1 MDTLHRILA
10 GQPLTPR
17 ELRIA
22 GFLVALWF
30 PLYAWRKAE
39 DKKAG
44 TTFYNRLAAA
54 AAKDPAAGKP

>member
-30 PLYAWRKAE
+30 LMDFVQWVDWLLSK
-39 DKKAG
+39 
-44 TTFYNRLAAA
+44 F
-54 AAKDPAAGKP
+54 